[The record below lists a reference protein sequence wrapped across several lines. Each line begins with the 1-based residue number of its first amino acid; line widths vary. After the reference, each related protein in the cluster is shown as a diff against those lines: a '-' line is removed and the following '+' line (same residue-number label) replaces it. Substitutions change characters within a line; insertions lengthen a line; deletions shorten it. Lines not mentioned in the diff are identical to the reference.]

1 MFSPLLALTASLA
14 SVGRV
19 FVAIAIAIVSGWL
32 LAYLST
38 RRRVFEDIFIPAL
51 EILESVPVITFFP
64 VALIFFI
71 EKLGGYA
78 GAEAAALFLVFT
90 ATAWNIW
97 LGIYQ
102 AFKTVPS
109 NMVEAMDNYMLSLP
123 QRMARL
129 YIPYSIPRI
138 SSELIPSFTNGLFYI
153 TVSEVFSIGSTEY
166 RVFGIG
172 SLIYDL
178 ASSGHYIEALYSLAF
193 LAVIVYLIVIGLRRF
208 SEYAIEKYGLE
219 TESRIHYARRWVIRG
234 AGLSRLSRAMT
245 PITRIPRYIARSGVR
260 LPIMGNRGRLGA
272 ILRISG
278 YAVVIATLSIL
289 IYMAAIKIE
298 SVDPGLWGYLFSR
311 IDRDLVSIAIDY
323 ARISVIS
330 LAALAMAVLLGYYV
344 ATSPRI
350 ERIFIPTS
358 QVIAAI
364 PAPAYFPLLYGA
376 THAPVESILGPLSS
390 EFYALLLGFISS
402 YYYIFYTYW
411 LGVKNMP
418 SQFWDIMDNLNLSFW
433 DRLRI
438 VVLPSTFPYIVSGM
452 TATIN
457 GAWGGLAIGEH
468 WPNIYG
474 DRSLEVGQGLMRE
487 LALASER
494 GDLALLA
501 WLSLLFSISVAIY
514 AILITRRLMDL
525 ARRKYIAEEAI
536 FAA

>member
-1 MFSPLLALTASLA
+1 MFSPLLALAASLA

-19 FVAIAIAIVSGWL
+19 FATIAIAIASGWL
-32 LAYLST
+32 LAYLSI
-38 RRRVFEDIFIPAL
+38 RSRIFENIFIPAI

-64 VALIFFI
+64 VALILFI
-71 EKLGGYA
+71 ENLGGYA
-78 GAEAAALFLVFT
+78 GVEAAALFLVFT

-102 AFKTVPS
+102 AFKTVPG
-109 NMVEAMDNYMLSLP
+109 NMVEAMDNYMLSFS
-123 QRMARL
+123 QRMAWL

-153 TVSEVFSIGSTEY
+153 TVSEVFSIGSTDY

-178 ASSGHYIEALYSLAF
+178 ASTRHYLEALYSLAF
-193 LAVIVYLIVIGLRRF
+193 LAVIVSLVVIGLRRF

-219 TESRIHYARRWVIRG
+219 TESRIHYARRGVIRR
-234 AGLSRLSRAMT
+234 AGISRLSRAVT
-245 PITRIPRYIARSGVR
+245 PIARISRYVARGGVH
-260 LPIMGNRGRLGA
+260 LPSMGNGGRLGA
-272 ILRISG
+272 IWRISG
-278 YAVVIATLSIL
+278 YAVLIAALSIL
-289 IYMAAIKIE
+289 IYMAVIWIE
-298 SVDPGLWGYLFSR
+298 DVDPSLWGYLFSR
-311 IDRDLVSIAIDY
+311 IDRDMVSIAIDY
-323 ARISVIS
+323 SRVAVIA
-330 LAALAMAVLLGYYV
+330 LAALAMAVFLGYYV
-344 ATSPRI
+344 ATRPGI
-350 ERIFIPTS
+350 ERIFIPAS

-364 PAPAYFPLLYGA
+364 PAPAYFPLLYGV
-376 THAPVESILGPLSS
+376 THRPIESLLGSLSS
-390 EFYALLLGFISS
+390 EFYVLLLGFIST

-411 LGVKNMP
+411 LGLKNMP
-418 SQFWDIMDNLNLSFW
+418 AQFWDIMDNLSLGFW
-433 DRLRI
+433 DRLRM
-438 VVLPSTFPYIVSGM
+438 VVLPSTFPYIVAGM

-474 DRSLEVGQGLMRE
+474 GRSLEVGQGLMRE
-487 LALASER
+487 LALASDR

-501 WLSLLFSISVAIY
+501 WLSLLFSISIAIY

-525 ARRKYIAEEAI
+525 ARRRYIAEEAV

>member
-19 FVAIAIAIVSGWL
+19 FATIAVDIVSGWL

-38 RRRVFEDIFIPAL
+38 RSRVFENIFIPAI

-71 EKLGGYA
+71 ENLGGYA
-78 GAEAAALFLVFT
+78 GVEAAALFLVFT

-102 AFKTVPS
+102 AFKTVPG
-109 NMVEAMDNYMLSLP
+109 NMVEAMDNYMLSFS

-153 TVSEVFSIGSTEY
+153 TVSEVFSIGSTDY

-178 ASSGHYIEALYSLAF
+178 SSSGHYIEALYSLAL
-193 LAVIVYLIVIGLRRF
+193 LAMIVSLIVIGLRRF

-219 TESRIHYARRWVIRG
+219 TESRIHYVRRGVIRG
-234 AGLSRLSRAMT
+234 AGLSRLSRAVT
-245 PITRIPRYIARSGVR
+245 PIA
-260 LPIMGNRGRLGA
+260 
-272 ILRISG
+272 RISRYVARG
-278 YAVVIATLSIL
+278 GIHLPSIENRARLSAIWKISKYVMVIATFSIL
-289 IYMAAIKIE
+289 IYIAVIKIE
-298 SVDPGLWGYLFSR
+298 GIEPSLWEYLFSR
-311 IDRDLVSIAIDY
+311 IDRDLASIAIDY
-323 ARISVIS
+323 ARIAIIS
-330 LAALAMAVLLGYYV
+330 LAALTMAIFLGYYV
-344 ATSPRI
+344 ATKPGM
-350 ERIFIPTS
+350 ERIFIPAS

-364 PAPAYFPLLYGA
+364 PAPAYFPLLYGI
-376 THAPVESILGPLSS
+376 THRYIEILLGPLSS
-390 EFYALLLGFISS
+390 EFYVLLLGFIST

-418 SQFWDIMDNLNLSFW
+418 AQFWDIMDNLSLGFW
-433 DRLRI
+433 DRLRM
-438 VVLPSTFPYIVSGM
+438 VLLPSTFPYIVAGM

-468 WPNIYG
+468 WPNIYDG
-474 DRSLEVGQGLMRE
+474 RSLEVSQGLMRE
-487 LALASER
+487 LALASDR
-494 GDLALLA
+494 GDLVLLT

-525 ARRKYIAEEAI
+525 AGKRYIAEEAV

>member
-1 MFSPLLALTASLA
+1 VFSPLLALIASLA

-19 FVAIAIAIVSGWL
+19 FATIAVAIVSGWL

-38 RRRVFEDIFIPAL
+38 RSRVFENIFIPAI

-71 EKLGGYA
+71 ENLGGYA
-78 GAEAAALFLVFT
+78 GVEAAALFLVFT

-102 AFKTVPS
+102 AFKTVPG
-109 NMVEAMDNYMLSLP
+109 NMVEAMDNYMLSFS

-153 TVSEVFSIGSTEY
+153 TVSEVFSIGSTDY

-178 ASSGHYIEALYSLAF
+178 SSSGHYIEALYSLAF
-193 LAVIVYLIVIGLRRF
+193 LAMIVSLIVIGLRRF

-219 TESRIHYARRWVIRG
+219 TESRIHYARRGVIRG
-234 AGLSRLSRAMT
+234 AGLSRLSRAVT
-245 PITRIPRYIARSGVR
+245 PIA
-260 LPIMGNRGRLGA
+260 
-272 ILRISG
+272 RISRYVARG
-278 YAVVIATLSIL
+278 GIHLPSIENRARLSAIWKISKYVMVIATFSIL
-289 IYMAAIKIE
+289 IYIAVIKIE
-298 SVDPGLWGYLFSR
+298 GIEPSLWGYLFSR
-311 IDRDLVSIAIDY
+311 IDRDLASIAIDY
-323 ARISVIS
+323 ARIAIIS
-330 LAALAMAVLLGYYV
+330 LAALTMAIFLGYYV
-344 ATSPRI
+344 ATKPGM
-350 ERIFIPTS
+350 EGIFIPAS

-364 PAPAYFPLLYGA
+364 PAPAYFPLLYGI
-376 THAPVESILGPLSS
+376 THRYIEILLGPLSS
-390 EFYALLLGFISS
+390 EFYVLLLGFIST

-418 SQFWDIMDNLNLSFW
+418 AQFWDIMDNLSLGFW
-433 DRLRI
+433 DKLRM
-438 VVLPSTFPYIVSGM
+438 VVLPSTFPYIVAGM

-468 WPNIYG
+468 WPNIYDG
-474 DRSLEVGQGLMRE
+474 RSLEVSQGLMRE
-487 LALASER
+487 LALASDR
-494 GDLALLA
+494 GDLVLLT

-525 ARRKYIAEEAI
+525 AGKRYIAEEAV